1 MSEST
6 NIALE
11 IGGTKLQAALCP
23 QPGVLETPL
32 RHTVE
37 LDKGVPGIL
46 AWCNAALEQLEG
58 TAAARGLNVSA
69 IGVGFG
75 GPIETATGSVFTSHQ
90 VSGWNG
96 VSLRDALSAGGTRNV
111 VVANDSSA
119 AGWAEYVLGS
129 GRGTRQFVYMN
140 IGSGIGGALI
150 IDGKLYDGQGFGAG
164 ENGHTYVPDWT
175 SPTPGACEKLE
186 NLCSGWAIE
195 RRVRQWTLRPGTAL
209 HDLCGGNAAA
219 LTCAQLGAAAAL
231 GDAQASAELDA
242 VADSV
247 SIALANVLALLQPE
261 RIALGGGVSLIGA
274 PLLNR
279 IRTRLDARAFGP
291 CRGRYTLV
299 PCELEESVVLHGAA
313 LLAAASLG
321 DA

>member
-1 MSEST
+1 MPRT
-6 NIALE
+6 LIALE

-23 QPGVLETPL
+23 SPGELGEVL
-32 RHTVE
+32 RHKVD

-46 AWCNAALEQLEG
+46 DWCNSAINTLEQ
-58 TAAARGLNVSA
+58 AAIVQGSSIDA

-75 GPIETATGSVFTSHQ
+75 GPIDTATGAVFTSHQ

-96 VSLRDALSAGGTRNV
+96 VSLRDALSAGGTRRV

-150 IDGKLYDGQGFGAG
+150 IDGELYDGQGFGAG

-175 SPTPGACEKLE
+175 SSTPGACEKLE

-195 RRVRQWTLRPGTAL
+195 RRARQWTLRPGTPL
-209 HDLCGGNAAA
+209 HELCAGKAGEI
-219 LTCAQLGAAAAL
+219 TCAQLGQAAAQ
-231 GDAQASAELDA
+231 GDPQAAEELDR

-261 RIALGGGVSLIGA
+261 RIALGGGVSLIGEI
-274 PLLNR
+274 LLSR
-279 IRTRLDARAFGP
+279 IRTRLDQRAFGP
-291 CRGRYTLV
+291 CRGHYALV

-313 LLAAASLG
+313 LLAQQH
-321 DA
+321 